1 MFYGTA
7 GLRKSFPQAR
17 RRGGFVE
24 IFVAPCHTGAPTGIP
39 LLRMFTLASK
49 DGLAQRFEQREP
61 AWFQNEFSDVVRD
74 PLLKTLTEIRFLG
87 LHYKAFAE
95 TKSAGWLV

>member
-1 MFYGTA
+1 MD
-7 GLRKSFPQAR
+7 LWKSSSRRAILAPQPASR
-17 RRGGFVE
+17 CHE
-24 IFVAPCHTGAPTGIP
+24 YAPLP
-39 LLRMFTLASK
+39 R
-49 DGLAQRFEQREP
+49 DGSAQRFEQREP
-61 AWFQNEFSDVVRD
+61 AWFQNEFSDVVQD